1 MVEGRLGESEKKFG
15 EISDQVEKTK
25 RQYDVIDAN
34 LDDIKEEVD
43 QYLAWLKD
51 KEEQLTRETPRGYNV
66 KEAEVKLAQNNDLR
80 KELEEKRANLESVKH
95 KSDSLI
101 QDLSRVERNMVERW
115 TARLST
121 ENQRVMEIVD
131 SQNKLLAEQAGEQA
145 IFQESLNKVNLWLQD
160 KEQEVQK
167 LQQVRLTSS
176 DIDKQIEKSK
186 TLHSEVQAYQPH
198 LENLRKTVEPLLADC
213 SPELA
218 AELKHKISEVQ
229 DRSESLSTSLNQ
241 ENGKLRDLVA
251 ARKLFE
257 SDVQKVDRWCKDTEI
272 SCSTEPN
279 LECAIE
285 ILEEQFKHYKVYHYQ

>member
-1 MVEGRLGESEKKFG
+1 M
-15 EISDQVEKTK
+15 
-25 RQYDVIDAN
+25 
-34 LDDIKEEVD
+34 
-43 QYLAWLKD
+43 
-51 KEEQLTRETPRGYNV
+51 
-66 KEAEVKLAQNNDLR
+66 
-80 KELEEKRANLESVKH
+80 EEKRANLESVKH

-186 TLHSEVQAYQPH
+186 VSINIFSC
-198 LENLRKTVEPLLADC
+198 NLYIIYNEIVVVSLISFVTIVMVFQFIQGLVYTV
-213 SPELA
+213 
-218 AELKHKISEVQ
+218 
-229 DRSESLSTSLNQ
+229 
-241 ENGKLRDLVA
+241 
-251 ARKLFE
+251 F
-257 SDVQKVDRWCKDTEI
+257 
-272 SCSTEPN
+272 
-279 LECAIE
+279 
-285 ILEEQFKHYKVYHYQ
+285 QFI